1 MHPADRLTTGALTEL
16 AATLDFAEED
26 RVDLLRVAPAVL
38 ADPAARER
46 IADRVAALH
55 SVVGVFTEH
64 QLFDTP
70 PDPAGGGEKGIEAM
84 LALLAAVDGV
94 REFHRGRGIGDE
106 DSWRALSDLGQQ
118 VSVHRLVFGTFGLHS
133 ANWLAMI
140 WSGALYWLG
149 RLQFNLVRPPS
160 LERWVLSTHIPRRGS
175 LDPASVDESFALARE
190 FFAAHFADHPV
201 REFHCRSWLLDPAL
215 AALGDSNTARFA
227 ARWTLLGPGDDGD
240 ADVEF
245 FVFRTRARPPH
256 EQIVPHTSLERVI
269 TDRWAGGGH
278 WGLCEGV
285 IDIDEAAPARNGA

>member
-1 MHPADRLTTGALTEL
+1 MHPADRLTTDVLAQL
-16 AATLDFAEED
+16 AANLGFADTD
-26 RVDLLRVAPAVL
+26 RQDLQRIAPAVL

-46 IADRVAALH
+46 IGDGVTALH
-55 SVVGVFTEH
+55 AVVGKFTEH
-64 QLFDTP
+64 SVFDTP
-70 PDPAGGGEKGIEAM
+70 AHPEGGGTRGIEAM
-84 LALLAAVDGV
+84 LTLLAAVDGV
-94 REFHRGRGIGDE
+94 RDFHRGRGIGDE

-118 VSVHRLVFGTFGLHS
+118 VAVHRLVFGTFGLHS

-160 LERWVLSTHIPRRGS
+160 LDRWVLSTHIPRRGS
-175 LDPASVDESFALARE
+175 LAPELVDESFAQART
-190 FFAAHFADHPV
+190 FFEAHFADHPV
-201 REFHCRSWLLDPAL
+201 SEFHCRSWLLDPGL
-215 AALGDSNTARFA
+215 AELGDSNVARFA
-227 ARWTLLGPGDDGD
+227 SRWHLLGPGDDGD

-256 EQIVPHTSLERVI
+256 EQIVPHSSLERVI
-269 TDRWAGGGH
+269 VDRWATGGR